1 MCGFGADLKSDPKQ
15 NSNVVGSLD
24 KPFTSE
30 LLLKTVETYMPQE
43 TASSERITEEPT
55 STRME
60 EQTGTTSESDNS
72 VASDSTR
79 SEAEQPTAQS
89 AVEQPAA
96 EQPVEVAPT
105 DSAEIATIET
115 AAGGSDDA
123 WWSAARPPGAA
134 TAEIPAET
142 TGAIGSTSDQSADQ
156 ATPGEDIPIPSGAAY
171 FCGDT
176 SFFSLNWALHT
187 IAAQKLTGTLRCFW
201 NRETVELLS
210 RNGEILL
217 ATTRDPELYCADSP
231 ITLVNVDQERITAA
245 REQQRASG
253 SPFFLTLAQ
262 EEEIIGEPAV
272 QLVQHYGQ
280 TLVAQL
286 WTASR
291 VRFMF
296 EQTDLPDYTN
306 DFPAESDID
315 FWTLSTLRF
324 IQSQDLGAQANYDP
338 SSIPAY
344 TRDGF
349 ERVQK
354 LRLTVAEAQFASQ
367 FNGTRSIAQIA
378 KNLRLDLKFARLTL
392 FRFLALEIVECW
404 PPTTGVTQE
413 KRGMFG
419 RIFGG

>member
-1 MCGFGADLKSDPKQ
+1 MSGFGADLKADPEQ
-15 NSNVVGSLD
+15 NANVVGSLN

-30 LLLKTVETYMPQE
+30 LLLKTVETYMPQQTAPSE
-43 TASSERITEEPT
+43 ISAEQASSTQ
-55 STRME
+55 E
-60 EQTGTTSESDNS
+60 EQSGTTSDLGHSADF
-72 VASDSTR
+72 ASTSP
-79 SEAEQPTAQS
+79 EAEQPV
-89 AVEQPAA
+89 VETRDAEGSLAPASS
-96 EQPVEVAPT
+96 EP
-105 DSAEIATIET
+105 AEINRIET
-115 AAGGSDDA
+115 AVGGSDDA
-123 WWSAARPPGAA
+123 WWSAAPSPAASVAA
-134 TAEIPAET
+134 TPAET
-142 TGAIGSTSDQSADQ
+142 TGEIGSSTDHSANQ
-156 ATPGEDIPIPSGAAY
+156 ATPAEEIPVPSGAAY

-187 IAAQKLTGTLRCFW
+187 IASQKLTGALRCFW

-210 RNGEILL
+210 RDGEILL
-217 ATTRDPELYCADSP
+217 ATTRDPELYCADAP
-231 ITLVNVDQERITAA
+231 ITLVNVEQGRIAAA
-245 REQQRASG
+245 REQQRATG
-253 SPFFLTLAQ
+253 SPFFLTLSQ
-262 EEEIIGEPAV
+262 EEAIIREPAV

-280 TLVAQL
+280 KLFAQL

-296 EQTDLPDYTN
+296 EQTELPDYTN
-306 DFPAESDID
+306 DFPGESDID
-315 FWTLSTLRF
+315 FWTLGTLRF
-324 IQSQDLGAQANYDP
+324 IQSQDLGARADYDP

-404 PPTTGVTQE
+404 PPAAGVTQE

-419 RIFGG
+419 RMFGG